1 MKILI
6 SAVGTTDPISNN
18 HDAALLHIARNYR
31 PDKIVLVY
39 SQEMMVKQD
48 LINKVLLSIEGY
60 NPIIEIDSTILNN
73 DEVFLFDK
81 MYEVMGLIVQKYT
94 NDDDEIILNL
104 SSGTPQI
111 ISALFALNRIND
123 YNTQAIQVATPK
135 NGANRKYTPLT
146 DSEIDA
152 LILENQDNS
161 LDFVDRSIKDK
172 SEKFTQALVKRH
184 LRSLIASFD
193 YQAAEAIINRKE
205 YNKLLSKKRIAYIRE
220 KLNDFS
226 RVFKNQSI
234 LSDIL
239 SFPLDD
245 SQKKALNYYLMID
258 VLKEREHIADVLIKA
273 KSLAEFVIE
282 ETIKKDHEGLIV
294 FDGNL
299 PKLNPDFPDCE
310 AILDDIDKKMKKS
323 RGIEDTEERIFSVQS
338 TLNLLSYLNILEFY
352 EYDSQLQTA
361 INGILSLNGERNK
374 VAHGLSEIDTRL
386 LSRKKL
392 KQLSENL
399 RLLLVDCLGI
409 DTSYFNYYDK
419 QNEELIKMLE

>member
-39 SQEMMVKQD
+39 SQEMLVKQD

-73 DEVFLFDK
+73 NEVFLFDK

-135 NGANRKYTPLT
+135 KGANREYKPLT

-152 LILENQDNS
+152 LIVENQDNS

-409 DTSYFNYYDK
+409 DSSYFNYYDK

>member
-39 SQEMMVKQD
+39 SQEMLVKQD

-81 MYEVMGLIVQKYT
+81 MYEVMGMIVQKYT

-135 NGANRKYTPLT
+135 KGANREYKPLT
-146 DSEIDA
+146 DTEIDA
-152 LILENQDNS
+152 LIVENQDNS

-193 YQAAEAIINRKE
+193 YQAAEAIINPKE

-245 SQKKALNYYLMID
+245 SQKKALNYYLLID

>member
-1 MKILI
+1 
-6 SAVGTTDPISNN
+6 
-18 HDAALLHIARNYR
+18 
-31 PDKIVLVY
+31 
-39 SQEMMVKQD
+39 MMVKQD

-81 MYEVMGLIVQKYT
+81 MYEVMGMIVQKYT

-135 NGANRKYTPLT
+135 KGANREYKPLT

-152 LILENQDNS
+152 LIVANQDNS
-161 LDFVDRSIKDK
+161 LDVVDRSIKDK

-193 YQAAEAIINRKE
+193 YQVAEAIINRKE

-239 SFPLDD
+239 SFPLED

-399 RLLLVDCLGI
+399 RLLLVECLGI
-409 DTSYFNYYDK
+409 DSSYFNYYDK

>member
-135 NGANRKYTPLT
+135 KGANREYKSLT
-146 DSEIDA
+146 DTEIDA
-152 LILENQDNS
+152 LIVENQDNNV
-161 LDFVDRSIKDK
+161 DFVDRSIKDK

-245 SQKKALNYYLMID
+245 SQKKALNYYLLID

-282 ETIKKDHEGLIV
+282 ETIKKNHEGLIV

-338 TLNLLSYLNILEFY
+338 TLNLLAYLNILEFY

-361 INGILSLNGERNK
+361 INSILSLNGERNK

-399 RLLLVDCLGI
+399 RLLLVDCLDI
-409 DTSYFNYYDK
+409 DSSYFNYYDK

>member
-1 MKILI
+1 
-6 SAVGTTDPISNN
+6 
-18 HDAALLHIARNYR
+18 
-31 PDKIVLVY
+31 
-39 SQEMMVKQD
+39 MMVKQD

-81 MYEVMGLIVQKYT
+81 MYEVMGMIVQKYT

-135 NGANRKYTPLT
+135 KGANREYKPLT

-152 LILENQDNS
+152 LIVANQDNS

-172 SEKFTQALVKRH
+172 SEKFTQALVRRH

-193 YQAAEAIINRKE
+193 YQVAEAIINRKE

-239 SFPLDD
+239 SFPLED

-399 RLLLVDCLGI
+399 RLLLVECLGI
-409 DTSYFNYYDK
+409 DSSYFNYYDK

>member
-1 MKILI
+1 ML
-6 SAVGTTDPISNN
+6 
-18 HDAALLHIARNYR
+18 
-31 PDKIVLVY
+31 
-39 SQEMMVKQD
+39 VKQD

-60 NPIIEIDSTILNN
+60 NTIIEIDSTILNN

-135 NGANRKYTPLT
+135 KGANREYKPLT
-146 DSEIDA
+146 NTEINA
-152 LILENQDNS
+152 LIVENQDNS

-399 RLLLVDCLGI
+399 RLLLVECLGI
-409 DTSYFNYYDK
+409 DSSYFNYYDK

>member
-48 LINKVLLSIEGY
+48 VINKVLLSIEGY

-135 NGANRKYTPLT
+135 NGANKEYKDLT

-152 LILENQDNS
+152 LIVENQDNS

-184 LRSLIASFD
+184 LRSLIASYD
-193 YQAAEAIINRKE
+193 YHAAEVIINRKE
-205 YNKLLSKKRIAYIRE
+205 DTKSLSNIKKIR
-220 KLNDFS
+220 KKISDFS
-226 RVFKNQSI
+226 RVFKNQCL

-294 FDGNL
+294 FDGNP
-299 PKLNPDFPDCE
+299 PKLNPNFPDCE

-323 RGIEDTEERIFSVQS
+323 RGIEDTDERIFSVQS

-352 EYDSQLQTA
+352 NYDSQLQTA
-361 INGILSLNGERNK
+361 INGIINLNSERNK

-409 DTSYFNYYDK
+409 DSSYFNYYDK

>member
-1 MKILI
+1 
-6 SAVGTTDPISNN
+6 
-18 HDAALLHIARNYR
+18 
-31 PDKIVLVY
+31 
-39 SQEMMVKQD
+39 MMVKQD

-81 MYEVMGLIVQKYT
+81 MYEVMGQIVQKYT
-94 NDDDEIILNL
+94 NDDNEIILNL

-135 NGANRKYTPLT
+135 KGANREYKPLT
-146 DSEIDA
+146 NTEINA
-152 LILENQDNS
+152 LIVENQDNS

-399 RLLLVDCLGI
+399 RLLLVECLGI
-409 DTSYFNYYDK
+409 DSSYFNYYDK

>member
-6 SAVGTTDPISNN
+6 SAVGTTDPISND

-39 SQEMMVKQD
+39 SQEMLVKQD

-73 DEVFLFDK
+73 EEVFLFDK

-135 NGANRKYTPLT
+135 KGANREYKPLT

-152 LILENQDNS
+152 LIVENQDNS

-239 SFPLDD
+239 SFPLED

-399 RLLLVDCLGI
+399 RLLLVECLGI
-409 DTSYFNYYDK
+409 DSSYFNYYDK
-419 QNEELIKMLE
+419 QNKELIKMLE

>member
-1 MKILI
+1 M
-6 SAVGTTDPISNN
+6 GTTDPISNN

-39 SQEMMVKQD
+39 SREMLVKQD

-135 NGANRKYTPLT
+135 KGANKEYKDLT

-152 LILENQDNS
+152 LIVENQDNS

-172 SEKFTQALVKRH
+172 SEKFSQALVKRH
-184 LRSLIASFD
+184 LRSLIASYD
-193 YQAAEAIINRKE
+193 YQAAEVIINRKE
-205 YNKLLSKKRIAYIRE
+205 DTKSLSNIKKIR
-220 KLNDFS
+220 KKISDFS

-294 FDGNL
+294 FDGNP
-299 PKLNPDFPDCE
+299 PKLNPNFPDCE

-323 RGIEDTEERIFSVQS
+323 RGIEDTDERIFSVQS

-352 EYDSQLQTA
+352 NYDSQLQTA
-361 INGILSLNGERNK
+361 INGIINLNSERNK

-409 DTSYFNYYDK
+409 DSSYFNYYDK

>member
-135 NGANRKYTPLT
+135 KGANREYKSLT
-146 DSEIDA
+146 DTEIDA
-152 LILENQDNS
+152 LIVENQDNNV
-161 LDFVDRSIKDK
+161 DFVDRSIKDK

-310 AILDDIDKKMKKS
+310 PILDDIDKKMKKS

>member
-1 MKILI
+1 ML
-6 SAVGTTDPISNN
+6 
-18 HDAALLHIARNYR
+18 
-31 PDKIVLVY
+31 
-39 SQEMMVKQD
+39 VKQD

-135 NGANRKYTPLT
+135 KGANREYKPLT

-352 EYDSQLQTA
+352 EYDSQLQIA

-399 RLLLVDCLGI
+399 RLLLVECLGI

>member
-31 PDKIVLVY
+31 PDKIILVY
-39 SQEMMVKQD
+39 SQEMLVKQD

-135 NGANRKYTPLT
+135 KGANREYKPLT

-152 LILENQDNS
+152 LIVDNQDNS

-239 SFPLDD
+239 SFPLED

-282 ETIKKDHEGLIV
+282 ETIKKDYEGLIV

-399 RLLLVDCLGI
+399 RLLLIDCLGI
-409 DTSYFNYYDK
+409 DSSYFNYYDK

>member
-18 HDAALLHIARNYR
+18 HDAALLHIARNYK

-39 SQEMMVKQD
+39 SQEMLVKQD
-48 LINKVLLSIEGY
+48 LINKVLLSIEDY

-135 NGANRKYTPLT
+135 KGANREYKPLT

-161 LDFVDRSIKDK
+161 VDFVDRSIKDK

-226 RVFKNQSI
+226 HVFKNQSI

-323 RGIEDTEERIFSVQS
+323 RGIDDTEERIFSVQS

-399 RLLLVDCLGI
+399 RLLLVECLGI
-409 DTSYFNYYDK
+409 DSSYFNYYDK
-419 QNEELIKMLE
+419 QNEELIKILE

>member
-1 MKILI
+1 ML
-6 SAVGTTDPISNN
+6 
-18 HDAALLHIARNYR
+18 
-31 PDKIVLVY
+31 
-39 SQEMMVKQD
+39 VKQD

-135 NGANRKYTPLT
+135 KGANKEYKDLT

-152 LILENQDNS
+152 LIVENQDNS

-172 SEKFTQALVKRH
+172 SEKFSQALVKRH
-184 LRSLIASFD
+184 LRSLIASYD

-205 YNKLLSKKRIAYIRE
+205 DTKSLSNIKKIR
-220 KLNDFS
+220 KKISDFS
-226 RVFKNQSI
+226 RVFKNQCL

-239 SFPLDD
+239 SLPLDD

-294 FDGNL
+294 FDGNP
-299 PKLNPDFPDCE
+299 PKLNPNFPDCE

-323 RGIEDTEERIFSVQS
+323 RGIEDTDERIFSVQS

-399 RLLLVDCLGI
+399 RLLLVDCLDI
-409 DTSYFNYYDK
+409 DSSYFNYYDK

>member
-18 HDAALLHIARNYR
+18 HDAALLHIARNYK

-39 SQEMMVKQD
+39 SQEMLVKQD

-135 NGANRKYTPLT
+135 KGANRKYKPLT

-152 LILENQDNS
+152 LIVENQDNS

-172 SEKFTQALVKRH
+172 SEKFSQALVKRH

-205 YNKLLSKKRIAYIRE
+205 YNKLLSKKKIAYIRE

-239 SFPLDD
+239 SFPLDE

-294 FDGNL
+294 FEGNL

-310 AILDDIDKKMKKS
+310 AILNDIDKKMKKS

>member
-135 NGANRKYTPLT
+135 KGANREYKSLT
-146 DSEIDA
+146 DTEIDA
-152 LILENQDNS
+152 LIVENQDNNV
-161 LDFVDRSIKDK
+161 DFVDRSIKDK

-245 SQKKALNYYLMID
+245 SQKKALNYYLLID

>member
-39 SQEMMVKQD
+39 SQEMLVKQD

-135 NGANRKYTPLT
+135 KGANREYKSLT

-152 LILENQDNS
+152 LIVENQDNS

-282 ETIKKDHEGLIV
+282 ETIKKDHEGLIL

>member
-6 SAVGTTDPISNN
+6 SAVGTTDPISND

-39 SQEMMVKQD
+39 SQEMLVKQD

-73 DEVFLFDK
+73 EEVFLFDK

-135 NGANRKYTPLT
+135 KGANREYKPLT

-152 LILENQDNS
+152 LIVENQDNS

-205 YNKLLSKKRIAYIRE
+205 YNKLLAKKRIAYIRE

-239 SFPLDD
+239 SFPLED

-409 DTSYFNYYDK
+409 DSSYFNYYDK

>member
-81 MYEVMGLIVQKYT
+81 MYEVMGQIVQKYT
-94 NDDDEIILNL
+94 NDDNEIILNL

-135 NGANRKYTPLT
+135 KGANREYKPLT

-152 LILENQDNS
+152 LIVENQDNS

-205 YNKLLSKKRIAYIRE
+205 YNKLLSKKKIAYIRE

-245 SQKKALNYYLMID
+245 FQKKALNYYLMID

-299 PKLNPDFPDCE
+299 PKLNPSFPDCE

>member
-1 MKILI
+1 
-6 SAVGTTDPISNN
+6 
-18 HDAALLHIARNYR
+18 
-31 PDKIVLVY
+31 
-39 SQEMMVKQD
+39 MMVKQD

-135 NGANRKYTPLT
+135 KGANREYKPLT

-152 LILENQDNS
+152 LIVANQDNS

-239 SFPLDD
+239 SFPLED

-399 RLLLVDCLGI
+399 RLLLVECLGI
-409 DTSYFNYYDK
+409 DSSYFNYYDK

>member
-81 MYEVMGLIVQKYT
+81 IYEVMGLIVQKYT

-135 NGANRKYTPLT
+135 KGANREYKSLT
-146 DSEIDA
+146 DTEIDA
-152 LILENQDNS
+152 LIVENQDNNV
-161 LDFVDRSIKDK
+161 DFVDRSIKDK

-409 DTSYFNYYDK
+409 DSSYFNFYDK

>member
-1 MKILI
+1 
-6 SAVGTTDPISNN
+6 
-18 HDAALLHIARNYR
+18 
-31 PDKIVLVY
+31 
-39 SQEMMVKQD
+39 MMVKQD

-81 MYEVMGLIVQKYT
+81 MYEVMGMIVQKYT

-135 NGANRKYTPLT
+135 KGANREYKPLT

-152 LILENQDNS
+152 LIVANQDNS

-193 YQAAEAIINRKE
+193 YQVAEAIINRKE

-239 SFPLDD
+239 SFPLED

-299 PKLNPDFPDCE
+299 PKLNPSFPDCE

-399 RLLLVDCLGI
+399 RLLLVECLGI
-409 DTSYFNYYDK
+409 DSSYFNYYDK

>member
-31 PDKIVLVY
+31 PDKIILVY
-39 SQEMMVKQD
+39 SQEMLVKQD

-81 MYEVMGLIVQKYT
+81 MYEVMGMIVQKYT

-135 NGANRKYTPLT
+135 KGANREYKSLT
-146 DSEIDA
+146 DTEIDA
-152 LILENQDNS
+152 LIVENQDNNV
-161 LDFVDRSIKDK
+161 DFVDRSIKDK

-205 YNKLLSKKRIAYIRE
+205 YNKLLSNIKKIR
-220 KLNDFS
+220 KKISDFS
-226 RVFKNQSI
+226 RVFKNQCL

-239 SFPLDD
+239 SLPLDD

-294 FDGNL
+294 FDGNP
-299 PKLNPDFPDCE
+299 PKLNPNFPDCE

-323 RGIEDTEERIFSVQS
+323 RGIEDTDERIFSVQS

-352 EYDSQLQTA
+352 NYDSQLQTA
-361 INGILSLNGERNK
+361 INGIINLNSERNK

-399 RLLLVDCLGI
+399 QLLLVDCLGI
-409 DTSYFNYYDK
+409 DSSYFNYYDK

>member
-39 SQEMMVKQD
+39 SREMLVKQD
-48 LINKVLLSIEGY
+48 LVNKVLLSIEGY

-135 NGANRKYTPLT
+135 KGANKEYKDLT
-146 DSEIDA
+146 DSEIEA
-152 LILENQDNS
+152 LIVENQDNS

-172 SEKFTQALVKRH
+172 SEKFNQALVKRH
-184 LRSLIASFD
+184 LRSLIASYD
-193 YQAAEAIINRKE
+193 YQAAEVIINRKE
-205 YNKLLSKKRIAYIRE
+205 DTKSLSNIKKIR
-220 KLNDFS
+220 KKISDFS
-226 RVFKNQSI
+226 RVFKNQCL

-245 SQKKALNYYLMID
+245 FQKKALNYYLMID

-294 FDGNL
+294 FDGNP
-299 PKLNPDFPDCE
+299 PKLNPNFPDCE

-323 RGIEDTEERIFSVQS
+323 RGIEDTDERIFSVQS

-352 EYDSQLQTA
+352 NYDSQLQTA
-361 INGILSLNGERNK
+361 INGIINLNSERNK

-409 DTSYFNYYDK
+409 DSSYFNYYDK

>member
-39 SQEMMVKQD
+39 SQEMLVKQD

-81 MYEVMGLIVQKYT
+81 MYEVMGMIVQKYT

-135 NGANRKYTPLT
+135 KGANREYKSLT

-152 LILENQDNS
+152 LIVENQDNS

-239 SFPLDD
+239 SFPLEDP
-245 SQKKALNYYLMID
+245 QKKALNYYLMID

-338 TLNLLSYLNILEFY
+338 TLYLLAYLNILEFY

-399 RLLLVDCLGI
+399 RLLLIDCLGI
-409 DTSYFNYYDK
+409 DSSYFNYYDK

>member
-60 NPIIEIDSTILNN
+60 NPIIEIDSN
-73 DEVFLFDK
+73 
-81 MYEVMGLIVQKYT
+81 
-94 NDDDEIILNL
+94 EIILNL

-135 NGANRKYTPLT
+135 NRANREYTALT
-146 DSEIDA
+146 ESEIDA
-152 LILENQDNS
+152 LIMENQDNR

-205 YNKLLSKKRIAYIRE
+205 YNKLLSKKKIAYIRE
-220 KLNDFS
+220 KLYDFS

-245 SQKKALNYYLMID
+245 SQEKALNYYLMID

-299 PKLNPDFPDCE
+299 PKLNPSFPD
-310 AILDDIDKKMKKS
+310 
-323 RGIEDTEERIFSVQS
+323 
-338 TLNLLSYLNILEFY
+338 
-352 EYDSQLQTA
+352 
-361 INGILSLNGERNK
+361 K

-399 RLLLVDCLGI
+399 QLLLVDCLGI
-409 DTSYFNYYDK
+409 DSSYFNYYDK
-419 QNEELIKMLE
+419 QNKELTKMLE

>member
-1 MKILI
+1 LKILI

-39 SQEMMVKQD
+39 SQEMLVKQD

-135 NGANRKYTPLT
+135 KGANREYKPLT

-152 LILENQDNS
+152 LIVENQDNS

-239 SFPLDD
+239 SFPLED
-245 SQKKALNYYLMID
+245 SQKKALNYYLLID

-409 DTSYFNYYDK
+409 DSSYFNYYDK

>member
-39 SQEMMVKQD
+39 SQEMLVKQD

-135 NGANRKYTPLT
+135 KGANREYKPLT

-152 LILENQDNS
+152 LIVENQDNS

-245 SQKKALNYYLMID
+245 SQKKALNYYLLID

-310 AILDDIDKKMKKS
+310 AILNDIDKKMKKS

-392 KQLSENL
+392 KQLSGNL

>member
-135 NGANRKYTPLT
+135 KGANREYKSLT

-152 LILENQDNS
+152 LIVENQDNS
-161 LDFVDRSIKDK
+161 LDFVDRCIKDK

-399 RLLLVDCLGI
+399 RLLLVDCLGF
-409 DTSYFNYYDK
+409 DSSYFNYYDN

>member
-18 HDAALLHIARNYR
+18 HDAALLHIARNYK

-39 SQEMMVKQD
+39 SQEMLVKQD

-135 NGANRKYTPLT
+135 KGANREYKPLT

-152 LILENQDNS
+152 LIVENQDNS

-205 YNKLLSKKRIAYIRE
+205 YNKLLSKKKIAYIRE

-245 SQKKALNYYLMID
+245 SQKKALNYYLLID
-258 VLKEREHIADVLIKA
+258 VLKESEHIADVLIKA

>member
-6 SAVGTTDPISNN
+6 SAVGTTDPISYN
-18 HDAALLHIARNYR
+18 HDSALLHIARNYR

-39 SQEMMVKQD
+39 SQEMLVKQD

-60 NPIIEIDSTILNN
+60 NPIIEIDSTTLNN
-73 DEVFLFDK
+73 DEVHLFDK
-81 MYEVMGLIVQKYT
+81 MYEVMGLIIQKYT
-94 NDDDEIILNL
+94 NNDDEIILNL

-111 ISALFALNRIND
+111 KSALFALNRIND
-123 YNTQAIQVATPK
+123 YNTQAIQVPTPK
-135 NGANRKYTPLT
+135 NGANREYKPLT
-146 DSEIDA
+146 DTEIDA
-152 LILENQDNS
+152 LIVENQDNS
-161 LDFVDRSIKDK
+161 QDFVDRSIKDK

-184 LRSLIASFD
+184 LRSLITSFD

-205 YNKLLSKKRIAYIRE
+205 YNKLLSKKNIAYFRE
-220 KLNDFS
+220 KLYDLS

-299 PKLNPDFPDCE
+299 PKLNPEFPDCE

-361 INGILSLNGERNK
+361 INGILGLNGERNK

>member
-39 SQEMMVKQD
+39 SQEMLVKQD
-48 LINKVLLSIEGY
+48 LINKVLHSIEGY

-94 NDDDEIILNL
+94 NDDNEIILNL

-135 NGANRKYTPLT
+135 NGANREYTALT
-146 DSEIDA
+146 DSEIEA
-152 LILENQDNS
+152 LIVENQDNS
-161 LDFVDRSIKDK
+161 LEFVDRSIKDK

-205 YNKLLSKKRIAYIRE
+205 YNKLLSKKKIAYIRE

-226 RVFKNQSI
+226 HVFKNQSI

-299 PKLNPDFPDCE
+299 PKLNPSFPDCE

-409 DTSYFNYYDK
+409 DSSYFNYYNK

>member
-39 SQEMMVKQD
+39 SQEMLVKQD

-135 NGANRKYTPLT
+135 KGANREYKPLT

-152 LILENQDNS
+152 LIVENQDNS

-239 SFPLDD
+239 SFPLED

-399 RLLLVDCLGI
+399 RLLLVECLGI
-409 DTSYFNYYDK
+409 DSSYFNYYDK

>member
-6 SAVGTTDPISNN
+6 SAVGTTDPISND

-39 SQEMMVKQD
+39 SQEMLVKQD

-73 DEVFLFDK
+73 EEVFLFDK

-135 NGANRKYTPLT
+135 KGANREYKPLT

-152 LILENQDNS
+152 LIVENQDNS

-239 SFPLDD
+239 SFPLED

-399 RLLLVDCLGI
+399 RLLLVDCLDI
-409 DTSYFNYYDK
+409 DSSYFNYYDK
-419 QNEELIKMLE
+419 QNKELIKMLE

>member
-39 SQEMMVKQD
+39 SQEMLVKQD

-135 NGANRKYTPLT
+135 KGANREYKPLT

-152 LILENQDNS
+152 LIVENQDNS

-172 SEKFTQALVKRH
+172 SEKFSQALVKRH

-239 SFPLDD
+239 SFPLED
-245 SQKKALNYYLMID
+245 SQKKALNYYLLID

>member
-81 MYEVMGLIVQKYT
+81 MYEVMGIIVQKYT

-135 NGANRKYTPLT
+135 KGANREYKPLT
-146 DSEIDA
+146 DTEIDA
-152 LILENQDNS
+152 LIVENQDNS
-161 LDFVDRSIKDK
+161 VDFVDRSIKDK

-245 SQKKALNYYLMID
+245 SQKKALNYYLLID

-282 ETIKKDHEGLIV
+282 ETIKKNHEGLIV

-338 TLNLLSYLNILEFY
+338 TLNLLAYLNILEFY

-361 INGILSLNGERNK
+361 INSILSLNGERNK

-392 KQLSENL
+392 KQLSDNL

-409 DTSYFNYYDK
+409 DSSYFNYYDK